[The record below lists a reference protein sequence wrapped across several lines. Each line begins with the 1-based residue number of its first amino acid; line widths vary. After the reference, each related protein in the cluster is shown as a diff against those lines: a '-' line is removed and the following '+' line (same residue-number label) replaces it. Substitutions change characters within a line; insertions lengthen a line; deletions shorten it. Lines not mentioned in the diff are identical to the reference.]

1 MVIQSKYLKPARAAE
16 YCDCSVSYLEKL
28 RAEGRGPAWV
38 QPEGKKSIRYDVAD
52 LDAWM
57 QQSKV
62 HTVDSITQ
70 ASGH

>member
-1 MVIQSKYLKPARAAE
+1 MVIQAKYLKPARAAA

-28 RAEGRGPAWV
+28 RADGRGPAWI

-57 QQSKV
+57 QQHKV
-62 HTVDSITQ
+62 QTVDSAIQ
-70 ASGH
+70 A